1 MFLRPLQIRVG
12 SSLPFGHHNKTM
24 QETKKSVKNR
34 FQSWILTDVLFV
46 FDRDAVQITKYK
58 LDPVCKTHRV
68 DLSGE
73 AIWHNFNGIKHKC
86 FIPFPQQLT
95 TVKCTHS

>member
-1 MFLRPLQIRVG
+1 
-12 SSLPFGHHNKTM
+12 M

-34 FQSWILTDVLFV
+34 FESWILTDVLFV

-73 AIWHNFNGIKHKC
+73 AIWHNFNGVNYKC